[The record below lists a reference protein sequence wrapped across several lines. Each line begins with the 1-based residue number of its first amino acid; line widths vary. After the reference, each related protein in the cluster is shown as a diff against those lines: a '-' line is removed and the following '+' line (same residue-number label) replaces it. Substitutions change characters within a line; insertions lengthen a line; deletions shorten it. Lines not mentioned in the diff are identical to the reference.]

1 MKISTLLRKC
11 NAALRTIEVLD
22 PEQVD
27 ERIFKMQ
34 IDKARAIAYL
44 IKTQSEIINLHEEKR
59 SETFEINVG
68 FSQEE

>member
-11 NAALRTIEVLD
+11 NKALRVIELLD
-22 PEQVD
+22 PELVD

-34 IDKARAIAYL
+34 IEKARAIAYL

-59 SETFEINVG
+59 SEPIEIIVDIT
-68 FSQEE
+68 E

>member
-11 NAALRTIEVLD
+11 NAALRTIEVFD

-59 SETFEINVG
+59 SEPIEIIVDIT
-68 FSQEE
+68 E